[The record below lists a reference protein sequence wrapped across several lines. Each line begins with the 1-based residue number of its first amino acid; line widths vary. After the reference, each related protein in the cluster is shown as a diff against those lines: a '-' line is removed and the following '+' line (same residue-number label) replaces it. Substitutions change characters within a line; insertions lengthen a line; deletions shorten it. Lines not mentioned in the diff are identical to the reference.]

1 MVEKSWKIENIEAFE
16 PEIMLPLDEN
26 PTKVLFVG
34 ASEFEY
40 GGFKGDLSSWESMGK
55 WIGSLNSGKDVLT
68 PQLKAKVNELVSGL
82 ETTEEKTKAIYEYLQ
97 KNTRY
102 VSIQLGI
109 GGFMPFEALTVEKY
123 GYGDCKALSNFMGAM
138 LKEAGIKSILALRG
152 DPTGGPSATWT
163 PTPGGFNHAD
173 ELVQLADEFGGF
185 TIGVAAFPDGHPAS
199 NGDFDK
205 DVDVLIRKE
214 ELGATFATTQFFF
227 EVKQYTKLVEAL
239 AARGSKLVIIP
250 GILPVT
256 NVKLLHR
263 MAELGGTPIPH
274 HIADA
279 FAKVEN
285 DPHAVR
291 ALGVEIA
298 TSLCKDLLA
307 AGAPG
312 LHFYTM
318 NSSTATQEIY
328 RKLNDAQ

>member
-1 MVEKSWKIENIEAFE
+1 MVVRTSYSFE
-16 PEIMLPLDEN
+16 FFPP
-26 PTKVLFVG
+26 
-34 ASEFEY
+34 
-40 GGFKGDLSSWESMGK
+40 
-55 WIGSLNSGKDVLT
+55 KDVEGEDRLWAAIEGLKSIAPDFVSVTYGAGGSTRDRSIRIAQEITKRTGISTVAHLT
-68 PQLKAKVNELVSGL
+68 CVGSTRDELI
-82 ETTEEKTKAIYEYLQ
+82 AILHSY
-97 KNTRY
+97 
-102 VSIQLGI
+102 
-109 GGFMPFEALTVEKY
+109 
-123 GYGDCKALSNFMGAM
+123 
-138 LKEAGIKSILALRG
+138 KEAGITSILALRG
-152 DPTGGPSATWT
+152 DPTGGPSAPWT

-199 NGDFDK
+199 NGDFAK

-227 EVKQYTKLVEAL
+227 EVKQYTRLVEAL
-239 AARGSKLVIIP
+239 AARGSQLIIIP

-263 MAELGGTPIPH
+263 MAELGGTPIPT

-291 ALGVEIA
+291 ELGVEIA
-298 TSLCKDLLA
+298 TSLCKELLA

-328 RKLNDAQ
+328 RKLNHVK